1 MRLFRYV
8 RSGVAVDECRAVSPQ
23 PCASPS
29 PEDTSGHGS
38 DDGPRPDY
46 KRYFLAGFPCRLFDF
61 YANWTSETKISLA
74 QPNLQINAT
83 FTPKL
88 ANSAPRNWF
97 IVASP
102 SAETGLGR
110 TAGVCGLSVTIR
122 ASNPGVRRAFV
133 DSGRN
138 ARNVRAMRPQRITKG
153 LIGTTAAAALA
164 LLLAACGPSQ
174 PASQGTTEPAPG
186 SATPSTQSAPET
198 STPSSSSAA
207 PTQPQPASPTATSA
221 APQSTAAG
229 TQLCKASGLKATT
242 DATGGGAAG
251 SVYMELILTNSGKS
265 ACHLKG
271 FAGVSLTTGPNGRP
285 IGAPAQRDTSVAVQ
299 DVLLAPGKSGTA
311 VLRYTQAGNYPDC
324 AKTAA
329 AGFRVYPPEDTAS
342 LFVARPSDACSNAS
356 IELLSIGAFQAR

>member
-1 MRLFRYV
+1 
-8 RSGVAVDECRAVSPQ
+8 
-23 PCASPS
+23 
-29 PEDTSGHGS
+29 
-38 DDGPRPDY
+38 
-46 KRYFLAGFPCRLFDF
+46 
-61 YANWTSETKISLA
+61 
-74 QPNLQINAT
+74 
-83 FTPKL
+83 
-88 ANSAPRNWF
+88 
-97 IVASP
+97 
-102 SAETGLGR
+102 
-110 TAGVCGLSVTIR
+110 
-122 ASNPGVRRAFV
+122 
-133 DSGRN
+133 
-138 ARNVRAMRPQRITKG
+138 MRPQRITKG

-198 STPSSSSAA
+198 STPSSSSAV

-271 FAGVSLTTGPNGRP
+271 FAGVSLTTGPNGQP